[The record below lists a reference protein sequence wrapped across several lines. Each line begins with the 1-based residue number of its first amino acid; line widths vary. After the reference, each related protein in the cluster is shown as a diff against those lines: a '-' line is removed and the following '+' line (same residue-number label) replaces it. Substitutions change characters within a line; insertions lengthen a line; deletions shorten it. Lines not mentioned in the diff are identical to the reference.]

1 MGRSRNSRDAGFTL
15 VELLVVIAII
25 GILVALLLP
34 AVQAAR
40 EAARRMQCGNNMK
53 QLGLALH
60 NYHDTY
66 KAFPY
71 SVSHSS
77 SVTAG
82 TALPGPNGGVD
93 GAGHMGGALNHR
105 GWLLLLPFIELQT
118 LQDQLNLNLATANN
132 RAGGVRAGLD
142 PGAAGNANDLVVSK
156 DVPAFLCPSDSYL
169 TIWTAKNDASYG
181 ISSSTAVRGGAF
193 TNYEFSARRV
203 SSTADEWDRESMAT
217 RRMFGMNATA
227 NFRDIVD
234 GTSNAV
240 AICETLRYVYDGVA
254 GTWGYAKWVGNGVDL
269 AWVPPVASGDTRVIN
284 HHICCSWNSP
294 TWQKFPAYRLGEW
307 GTTGS
312 LHPGG
317 AQFTLGDG
325 SVRFISDTADGAV
338 LQRLAYISDG
348 APLGDLP

>member
-77 SVTAG
+77 SITAG
-82 TALPGPNGGVD
+82 TALPGPNGGLD

-156 DVPAFLCPSDSYL
+156 DVPAFLCPSDPNL
-169 TIWTAKNDASYG
+169 TYYTGAKDANYG
-181 ISSSTAVRGGAF
+181 ISSVTAVRGGGY
-193 TNYEFSARRV
+193 TNYEFSSPRV
-203 SSTADEWDRESMAT
+203 GGTANEWDRENMAT
-217 RRMFGMNATA
+217 RHMFGFNATA
-227 NFRDIVD
+227 NFRDITD

-240 AICETLRYVYDGVA
+240 AVCETIRNAYDGVA
-254 GTWGYAKWVGNGVDL
+254 GTWGYAKWVGNGVSL
-269 AWVPPVASGDTRVIN
+269 AWTAPVASGDTRVIN
-284 HHICCSWNSP
+284 HRICCSWNSP
-294 TWQKFPAYRLGEW
+294 TWQKFPAYRLGEY
-307 GTTGS
+307 GTAGS

-317 AQFTLGDG
+317 AQFTLGDA
-325 SVRFISDTADGAV
+325 SVRFISETSDDAV
-338 LQRLAYISDG
+338 LKRLAYISDG